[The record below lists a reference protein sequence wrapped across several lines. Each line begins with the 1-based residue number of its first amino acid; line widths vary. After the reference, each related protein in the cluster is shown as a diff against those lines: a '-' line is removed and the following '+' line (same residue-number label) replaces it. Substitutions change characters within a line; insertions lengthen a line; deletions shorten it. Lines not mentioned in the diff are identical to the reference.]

1 MGAEGYIWVTKYKK
15 NLADA
20 LETARMEVFASGKFI
35 GADKLPAS
43 IEKAIELGAESGAGS
58 LLDIVTVS
66 EAPELCAVCP
76 LSREELLEFFG
87 SERPTIGQIEKSV
100 SFWASFDRGE
110 ARAVTLYEN
119 GQPARICFAGWTIDA
134 PAAGSG
140 SFENAR
146 GEKKPLKTSE
156 KNEAT
161 QPISSEERK
170 ADLEFFRTF
179 LNDYEKAFN
188 AGQIYHGFQADFQRI
203 YAIFCKY
210 QNDTDFLQSILN
222 LRPDILARA
231 LSGME
236 KQ

>member
-1 MGAEGYIWVTKYKK
+1 MGAEGYIWITKFKK

-20 LETARMEVFASGKFI
+20 LQAAREETFASGKFF
-35 GADKLPAS
+35 GADEHPAS
-43 IEKAIELGAESGAGS
+43 IEEAIGLGAESGTGS

-87 SERPTIGQIEKSV
+87 SERPTIEQIEKSV

-110 ARAVTLYEN
+110 ARAITLYEK

-134 PAAGSG
+134 PAAGNG
-140 SFENAR
+140 SFEDAR
-146 GEKKPLKTSE
+146 GKRPPLKR
-156 KNEAT
+156 KVAP
-161 QPISSEERK
+161 QPISAEERK

-188 AGQIYHGFQADFQRI
+188 AGQIHHGFQADFQRMT
-203 YAIFCKY
+203 AIFCKY
-210 QNDTDFLQSILN
+210 QNDMEFMQSILN

>member
-43 IEKAIELGAESGAGS
+43 IEKAIELGAESGTGS

-66 EAPELCAVCP
+66 EAPEICAVCP
-76 LSREELLEFFG
+76 VDTEELLEFFG
-87 SERPTIGQIEKSV
+87 TERPTIEQIEKSV

-110 ARAVTLYEN
+110 ARAITLYEK

-134 PAAGSG
+134 PAAGNG
-140 SFENAR
+140 SFEDAR
-146 GEKKPLKTSE
+146 GKRPPLKR
-156 KNEAT
+156 KVAP
-161 QPISSEERK
+161 QPISAEERE

-179 LNDYEKAFN
+179 LNDYEKAFD
-188 AGQIYHGFQADFQRI
+188 AGQIHQGFQADFQRMTV
-203 YAIFCKY
+203 IFCKY
-210 QNDTDFLQSILN
+210 QNDMEFMQSILN
-222 LRPDILARA
+222 LRPDILARV

>member
-35 GADKLPAS
+35 GADEHPAS
-43 IEKAIELGAESGAGS
+43 IEKAIELGAESGTGS

-66 EAPELCAVCP
+66 EAPEICAVCP
-76 LSREELLEFFG
+76 VDTEELLEFFG
-87 SERPTIGQIEKSV
+87 TERPTIEQIEKSV

-110 ARAVTLYEN
+110 ARAITLYEKD
-119 GQPARICFAGWTIDA
+119 QPARICFAGWTIDA
-134 PAAGSG
+134 PAAGNG
-140 SFENAR
+140 SFEDAR
-146 GEKKPLKTSE
+146 YKKKPLN
-156 KNEAT
+156 KNEAP
-161 QPISSEERK
+161 QPISTEEHK

-188 AGQIYHGFQADFQRI
+188 AGQIHHGFQADFQRMT
-203 YAIFCKY
+203 AIFCKY
-210 QNDTDFLQSILN
+210 QNDMEFMQSILN
-222 LRPDILARA
+222 LRPDILTRA
-231 LSGME
+231 LSGMK

>member
-35 GADKLPAS
+35 GADEHPAS
-43 IEKAIELGAESGAGS
+43 IEKAIELGAESGTGS

-66 EAPELCAVCP
+66 EAPEICAVCP
-76 LSREELLEFFG
+76 VDTEELLKFFDT
-87 SERPTIGQIEKSV
+87 ERPTIEQIEKSA

-134 PAAGSG
+134 PAAGNG
-140 SFENAR
+140 SFEEAR
-146 GEKKPLKTSE
+146 GKKTPIE
-156 KNEAT
+156 KNEAP
-161 QPISSEERK
+161 QSISTEERK

-188 AGQIYHGFQADFQRI
+188 AGQIHHGFQADFQRMT
-203 YAIFCKY
+203 AIFCKY
-210 QNDTDFLQSILN
+210 QNDMEFMQSILN

-231 LSGME
+231 PSGME